1 MHEGRIY
8 QLKLFCGKDYPDNP
22 PTVRFQTRI
31 NMTCVNQETGMVS
44 NVTRLLVKAMIT
56 VLCFYFFGRTVL
68 CFCNK
73 FVHGQIYQV
82 EPSLFP
88 MLANWQREYTM
99 EDILTQ
105 LKKDMMSP
113 QNRKL
118 AQPPEGLLIF
128 FLFLLFAYFLLLINK
143 YICFIISRVCLS
155 EVSSFMAMS
164 LSLILCL
171 KSKKNEWV
179 NDILL
184 NDEWTCEVGYVP
196 KRI

>member
-1 MHEGRIY
+1 M
-8 QLKLFCGKDYPDNP
+8 
-22 PTVRFQTRI
+22 
-31 NMTCVNQETGMVS
+31 
-44 NVTRLLVKAMIT
+44 LLVKALIT
-56 VLCFYFFGRTVL
+56 VLCFY
-68 CFCNK
+68 NK

-118 AQPPEGLLIF
+118 AQPPEGLLIL
-128 FLFLLFAYFLLLINK
+128 FLFLLFAYFVLLISK

-155 EVSSFMAMS
+155 EVSSCKAMS
-164 LSLILCL
+164 LSLIFCL
-171 KSKKNEWV
+171 KSKKNE
-179 NDILL
+179 
-184 NDEWTCEVGYVP
+184 
-196 KRI
+196 